1 MACTP
6 ELQTKLPEIQTKLP
20 ENAYRELKPGETYV
34 PMVPPHVIV
43 PELTTRSIVFGI
55 IMNVLWSVAATF
67 VALKAGSGIET
78 AIPISILSITL
89 SGVLL
94 RLGYR
99 RTTLLENINVL
110 AIGST
115 SGIVAGG
122 TCFTMPAIYVL
133 KLNQNLGMGDMQLFL
148 QIFLVPFL
156 GAILG
161 VLFLIPFRRYFVK
174 EMHGKLPF
182 PEGTATNEILAA
194 GAAGEGKQGL
204 ILVSSFVLAA
214 V

>member
-115 SGIVAGG
+115 SGIVA
-122 TCFTMPAIYVL
+122 
-133 KLNQNLGMGDMQLFL
+133 
-148 QIFLVPFL
+148 
-156 GAILG
+156 
-161 VLFLIPFRRYFVK
+161 
-174 EMHGKLPF
+174 
-182 PEGTATNEILAA
+182 AA
-194 GAAGEGKQGL
+194 RA
-204 ILVSSFVLAA
+204 SRCRPSMC
-214 V
+214 